1 MSNRKLLLG
10 DEAIALGAIHA
21 GLSGVYAYPG
31 TPSTE
36 ITEFIQ
42 GNALARE
49 RGIHSRWSTNEKTA
63 MEEALGMSFMGKRAL
78 VCMKHVGMNV
88 CADPFVNSGMTG
100 VNGGVVVLAADD
112 PSMHSSQDEQDSRFY
127 GKFAMIPTF
136 EPSSQ
141 QEAYDMM
148 AAAFDFS
155 EKQKLPVLMRVTTRM
170 AHSRAVV
177 VVADE
182 PRPQNELNYN
192 AVAANW
198 VLLPAN
204 ARKRNDHVTAQQAE
218 LEEAAANSTYN
229 IYMEGHDRSLG
240 IIASGIGFNYVNE
253 CFPGGCPFPLLK
265 VSQYPL
271 PKKLVRRMLAECEK
285 VLIVEEG
292 QPFIED
298 ILRGVSATVQHGS
311 PRNLSAT
318 VQHGSTRNLSATVQ
332 HGSTRFNGA
341 EPCDTAAEN
350 NRIEPCKTVAENLRG
365 EFATVPHG
373 STRFNGIEPC
383 DTAAENNRIE
393 PCETVAIYG
402 KLDGTLPRTGELTPD
417 LVKKA
422 LGMETGQCFDPCAD
436 VVPRPPALCQGCGH
450 RDVYA
455 ALNEVL
461 REYENARVFGDI
473 GCYTLGF
480 LPPFRAIHSCVD
492 MGASITMAKGAADAG
507 QYPAVAIIG
516 DSTFTH
522 SGMTGLLD
530 AINENADITVIISDN
545 LTTGMT
551 GGQDSAGTNKF
562 EAICRGL
569 GLSDEH
575 LKVVVPLP
583 KNMPEITQIIRDEI
597 NYHGTSVIIPR
608 RECMQTLQR
617 HLKQKKAN
625 K

>member
-1 MSNRKLLLG
+1 MTERKLLLG

-42 GNALARE
+42 GNAIAKE

-63 MEEALGMSFMGKRAL
+63 MEAALGMSFMGKRAM
-78 VCMKHVGMNV
+78 VCMKHVGLNV

-100 VNGGVVVLAADD
+100 VNGGVVVLVADD

-127 GKFAMIPTF
+127 GKFALIPTF

-148 AAAFDFS
+148 ADAFEYS
-155 EKQKLPVLMRVTTRM
+155 EKQHLPVLMRVTTRM

-177 VVADE
+177 NVAAE
-182 PRPQNELNYN
+182 PRKENELNYN
-192 AVAANW
+192 AIASSW

-204 ARKRNDHVTAQQAE
+204 ARKRNDIVTAQQAQ
-218 LEEAAANSTYN
+218 LEEDAVNSKYNFLKQPTANT
-229 IYMEGHDRSLG
+229 HHPLG
-240 IIASGIGFNYVNE
+240 IIASGIGYNYVNE
-253 CFPGGCPFPLLK
+253 CFPTGCPYPILK
-265 VSQYPL
+265 ISQYPL
-271 PKKLVRRMLAECEK
+271 PKKLVRELMEECDK
-285 VLIVEEG
+285 ILVVEEG

-298 ILRGVSATVQHGS
+298 IIRGV
-311 PRNLSAT
+311 
-318 VQHGSTRNLSATVQ
+318 
-332 HGSTRFNGA
+332 
-341 EPCDTAAEN
+341 
-350 NRIEPCKTVAENLRG
+350 G
-365 EFATVPHG
+365 ETK
-373 STRFNGIEPC
+373 NIM
-383 DTAAENNRIE
+383 
-393 PCETVAIYG
+393 G
-402 KLDGTLPRTGELTPD
+402 KLTGELPRTGELNPD
-417 LVKKA
+417 IVKKA
-422 LGMETGQCFDPCAD
+422 FGIETDQCYAPCED

-461 REYENARVFGDI
+461 REYDNARVFGDI

-507 QYPAVAIIG
+507 QWPAVAIIG

-530 AINENADITVIISDN
+530 AINENANITVIISDN

-575 LKVVVPLP
+575 LHVVVPLP
-583 KNMPEITQIIRDEI
+583 KNMPEITRIIREEI
-597 NYHGTSVIIPR
+597 NYKGTSVIIPR

-617 HLKQKKAN
+617 HLKQKKAQEGQ

>member
-1 MSNRKLLLG
+1 MRKLLLG

-42 GNALARE
+42 NNDIAKE

-63 MEEALGMSFMGKRAL
+63 MEAALGMSFMGKRAL

-148 AAAFDFS
+148 AEAFDYS
-155 EKQKLPVLMRVTTRM
+155 ERVCLPVLMRVTTRM

-177 VVADE
+177 ECAE
-182 PRPQNELNYN
+182 KARPENELNYN

-204 ARKRNDHVTAQQAE
+204 ARKRNDKVTAQQAA
-218 LEEAAANSTYN
+218 LEEDAEKSKYNSLDLRPSTL
-229 IYMEGHDRSLG
+229 DPRPLG
-240 IIASGIGFNYVNE
+240 IIASGIAYNYVLE
-253 CFPGGCPFPLLK
+253 ALEAPLPSEGIGGRPPILK
-265 VSQYPL
+265 ISQYPL
-271 PKKLVRRMLAECEK
+271 PKKLVRRMIDECEQ

-292 QPFIED
+292 QPVIEEMV
-298 ILRGVSATVQHGS
+298 RGVSA
-311 PRNLSAT
+311 LE
-318 VQHGSTRNLSATVQ
+318 GSTTLGR
-332 HGSTRFNGA
+332 
-341 EPCDTAAEN
+341 
-350 NRIEPCKTVAENLRG
+350 
-365 EFATVPHG
+365 
-373 STRFNGIEPC
+373 
-383 DTAAENNRIE
+383 
-393 PCETVAIYG
+393 
-402 KLDGTLPRTGELTPD
+402 LDGTLPRTGELTPD
-417 LVKKA
+417 IVAKA
-422 LGMETGQCFDPCAD
+422 LRALLSESLEVPEAPAVSAH
-436 VVPRPPALCQGCGH
+436 VVARPPALCQGCGH
-450 RDVYA
+450 RDVYT

-461 REYENARVFGDI
+461 KEYENPRVFGDI

-492 MGASITMAKGAADAG
+492 MGASITMAKGATDAG
-507 QYPAVAIIG
+507 QWPSVAVIG

-530 AINENADITVIISDN
+530 AINENANITVIISDN

-551 GGQDSAGTNKF
+551 GGQDSAGTSKY

-569 GLSDEH
+569 GIAEEH
-575 LKVVVPLP
+575 LHVVVPLP
-583 KNMPEITQIIRDEI
+583 KNMPEITRIIRDEI
-597 NYHGTSVIIPR
+597 NYNGTSVIIPR
-608 RECMQTLQR
+608 RECIQTFKR
-617 HLKQKKAN
+617 HSKEKKKAE
-625 K
+625 

>member
-1 MSNRKLLLG
+1 MKKLLLG
-10 DEAIALGAIHA
+10 DEAIAQGAIDA

-36 ITEFIQ
+36 ITEYIQ
-42 GNALARE
+42 MSPIAKE
-49 RGIHSRWSTNEKTA
+49 RGIHRLWSTNEKTA

-88 CADPFVNSGMTG
+88 CADAFVNSGMTG

-148 AAAFDFS
+148 QVAFDYS
-155 EKQKLPVLMRVTTRM
+155 ERVKLPVLMRVTTRM

-177 VVADE
+177 E
-182 PRPQNELNYN
+182 CLETPREQNAINYN
-192 AVAANW
+192 AEAKNW

-204 ARKRNDHVTAQQAE
+204 ARRRNDHVTAQQAE
-218 LEEAAANSTYN
+218 LEEDAANSKYN
-229 IYMEGHDRSLG
+229 CYTAGNNKQLG
-240 IIASGIGFNYVNE
+240 IIASGIGYNYVMEN
-253 CFPGGCPFPLLK
+253 FPNGSPYPILK
-265 VSQYPL
+265 ISQYPL
-271 PKKLVRRMLAECEK
+271 PKKLVRRMLQECER

-298 ILRGVSATVQHGS
+298 MVRGVNES
-311 PRNLSAT
+311 PNILGR
-318 VQHGSTRNLSATVQ
+318 
-332 HGSTRFNGA
+332 
-341 EPCDTAAEN
+341 
-350 NRIEPCKTVAENLRG
+350 
-365 EFATVPHG
+365 
-373 STRFNGIEPC
+373 
-383 DTAAENNRIE
+383 
-393 PCETVAIYG
+393 
-402 KLDGTLPRTGELTPD
+402 LDGTLPRTGELNPD
-417 LVKKA
+417 VLTKA
-422 LGMETGQCFDPCAD
+422 FGMVSGNSDYVENANYSEN
-436 VVPRPPALCQGCGH
+436 VVARPPALCQGCGH

-461 REYENARVFGDI
+461 KEFDNPRVFGDI

-507 QYPAVAIIG
+507 QWPAVAVIG

-569 GLSDEH
+569 GLSDDH

-617 HLKQKKAN
+617 HLKQKKN
-625 K
+625 QKS